1 MQANH
6 AFPGRNAM
14 KVIYIAGTSHSGST
28 LLDLML
34 NAHPAIISV
43 GEILKL
49 NRQLKPRGDKGR
61 YVPCSCVAP
70 SLWQCPFWS
79 RVNDHVEQSHGKS
92 LVDFDVQGYGE
103 LDEAPA
109 PNVAVF
115 EAIAEV
121 AGKKIV
127 VDSSKMPRR
136 LSHLMQLAALDVFPI
151 HLIRSPKGQ
160 IFSVMRKHGGFLGH
174 LVRYELVHEQVR
186 RKLRSVPHT
195 VVRYEDLVRHPEA
208 TLRAIL
214 TPLGLTFHPRQLAWA
229 EAEKHLVAG
238 NHLRRQS
245 SSELVLDDKWERGL
259 SAAQKLAI
267 DLGTLR
273 SRRLFARTGHVSD
286 G

>member
-43 GEILKL
+43 GEIFKL

-61 YVPCSCVAP
+61 YVPCSCGAP

-136 LSHLMQLAALDVFPI
+136 LSHLMQLA
-151 HLIRSPKGQ
+151 
-160 IFSVMRKHGGFLGH
+160 
-174 LVRYELVHEQVR
+174 
-186 RKLRSVPHT
+186 
-195 VVRYEDLVRHPEA
+195 
-208 TLRAIL
+208 
-214 TPLGLTFHPRQLAWA
+214 WA

-273 SRRLFARTGHVSD
+273 SRRLLARTDHVSD

>member
-1 MQANH
+1 
-6 AFPGRNAM
+6 
-14 KVIYIAGTSHSGST
+14 
-28 LLDLML
+28 
-34 NAHPAIISV
+34 
-43 GEILKL
+43 
-49 NRQLKPRGDKGR
+49 
-61 YVPCSCVAP
+61 
-70 SLWQCPFWS
+70 
-79 RVNDHVEQSHGKS
+79 
-92 LVDFDVQGYGE
+92 
-103 LDEAPA
+103 
-109 PNVAVF
+109 
-115 EAIAEV
+115 
-121 AGKKIV
+121 
-127 VDSSKMPRR
+127 
-136 LSHLMQLAALDVFPI
+136 
-151 HLIRSPKGQ
+151 
-160 IFSVMRKHGGFLGH
+160 MRKHGGFLGH

-214 TPLGLTFHPRQLAWA
+214 APLGLTFHPLQLAWA

-286 G
+286 S